1 MGLDELKDPA
11 GVWDNVE
18 GEKREL
24 LKENMYANFLNSYT
38 EWDDGEV
45 RWDCPEC
52 EKSTFTPK
60 FYATKRCDYCM
71 KILRSENWEVGDA
84 PENPEEKPPE
94 PQDALS
100 W

>member
-1 MGLDELKDPA
+1 MAIDGELKDPL
-11 GVWDNVE
+11 GVWDDVE

-24 LKENMYANFLNSYT
+24 LKKNMHELLNAHT
-38 EWDDGEV
+38 EWENGQV

-52 EKSTFTPK
+52 EKSSFTDK
-60 FYATKRCDYCM
+60 CYGTTRCEHCM
-71 KILRSENWEVGDA
+71 KIIQSENWEVGDC
-84 PENPEEKPPE
+84 PTNPEEKMSE